1 MAGLDKIVQFLVQ
14 ENAQV
19 NIQVATNGTQGS
31 LATRLNDNCPT
42 FWFESHF
49 LIGRMGEECFH
60 HKFHFISRILKDEVQ
75 YTFQYLAVILFLPN
89 FC

>member
-1 MAGLDKIVQFLVQ
+1 
-14 ENAQV
+14 
-19 NIQVATNGTQGS
+19 
-31 LATRLNDNCPT
+31 
-42 FWFESHF
+42 
-49 LIGRMGEECFH
+49 MGEECFH